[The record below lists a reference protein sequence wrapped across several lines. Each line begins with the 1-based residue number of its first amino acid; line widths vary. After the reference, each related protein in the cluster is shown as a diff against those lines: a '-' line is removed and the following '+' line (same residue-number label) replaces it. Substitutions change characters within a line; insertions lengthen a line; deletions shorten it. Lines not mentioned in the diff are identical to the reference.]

1 MKTKPTI
8 LLIILYK
15 IVFLFISS
23 RVENDISRGL
33 LFIRFFVSEN
43 KRSFSFIF
51 LINTPLD
58 IVIYTVYPKIIIITY
73 KNSF

>member
-1 MKTKPTI
+1 MKIKPTI

-23 RVENDISRGL
+23 RVENDISREF

-51 LINTPLD
+51 LIHIPLD